1 MMVYKRFISL
11 YFCIGFFFLQS
22 CAEDTYSL
30 HVQTRQGQS
39 VNLNFIHK
47 PVITF
52 EKDSV
57 VISTVDLKLLFCY
70 EDAVLSFVDKVPSS
84 INDSHKNAI
93 FFSIN
98 RGIVIGK
105 NIPSSC
111 AVRFYSMRGDF
122 LGESMP
128 DHEGIV
134 RYNVNNIRDK
144 FIIVNTGQV
153 GLNFKIILP

>member
-1 MMVYKRFISL
+1 MMVYKRL
-11 YFCIGFFFLQS
+11 YLLFFCIGFFFLQS

-70 EDAVLSFVDKVPSS
+70 EDAVLSFTDKVPSS
-84 INDSHKNAI
+84 INDSHQNAI
-93 FFSIN
+93 SFSIQ
-98 RGIVIGK
+98 RGVVIGK

-111 AVRFYSMRGDF
+111 VVHFYSMRGDL
-122 LGESMP
+122 LGESKP
-128 DHEGIV
+128 DNDGIV
-134 RYNVNNIRDK
+134 RYNANNIRDK